1 MIILMNITDK
11 TTIKMRRLMFLIAL
25 ISISAYNLYPQIKI
39 ISGRIIS
46 DDLAPAP
53 GISIFIND
61 SIEVGITDMEGF
73 FKISINKNI
82 KEIKFIGFG
91 FEPAI
96 IELVDNCDII
106 EIVMMYAGSYDFIS
120 LKRAYRKRRRKF
132 KKLPKIHKLAYEKG
146 IFKTRK
152 PCYVRKFR

>member
-1 MIILMNITDK
+1 
-11 TTIKMRRLMFLIAL
+11 MFLIAL
-25 ISISAYNLYPQIKI
+25 FSISAYNLYPQIKI

-46 DDLAPAP
+46 DDLAPAS

-91 FEPAI
+91 LEPAI

-120 LKRAYRKRRRKF
+120 LKKADRKRRRKF
-132 KKLPKIHKLAYEKG
+132 KKLPKTHKLAYEKG

-152 PCYVRKFR
+152 PCYIRRFQ

>member
-1 MIILMNITDK
+1 
-11 TTIKMRRLMFLIAL
+11 MFLIAL

-46 DDLAPAP
+46 DDLAPAS

-91 FEPAI
+91 LEPAI

-120 LKRAYRKRRRKF
+120 LKRADRIRKRKF
-132 KKLPKIHKLAYEKG
+132 KKLPKIHKLAFEKG
-146 IFKTRK
+146 IFKTRE